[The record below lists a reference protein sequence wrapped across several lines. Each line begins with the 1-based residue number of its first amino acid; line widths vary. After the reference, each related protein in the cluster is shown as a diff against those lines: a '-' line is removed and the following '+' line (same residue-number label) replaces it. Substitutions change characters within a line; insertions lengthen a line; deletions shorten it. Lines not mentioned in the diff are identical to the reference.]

1 MHLTT
6 HLKALTLLGTLVACH
21 SPSAAEKT
29 DSEAQLGYLKCV
41 SAVMKTTS
49 FPSCASSYKLD
60 CFCEAQAEARAS
72 RDDNGLP
79 LPSSSASATASAARL
94 QLEPEVED
102 LCAENGVPKEDIALY
117 LCDDTAVPASPRR
130 GSTPMVRLGKANAS
144 DTGRDSREQVEEH
157 QIDDERQGEITE
169 RSIDP
174 NEARLLIPENDPS
187 PSEKSN
193 NAATK
198 DTDKDEEDRIAK
210 IDTNLE
216 TLTLTVTETVCA
228 CESEKTADAD
238 VDSPSAPAPTSDAA
252 EESESEPTAT
262 SVEPHPVHG
271 TEIAVAILSSTAALP
286 TPTSTE
292 KDGYAKSSSS
302 VRLSSSSVIVSEPV
316 PTGVDGTTNEHGSNH
331 EEPVSEEPSAT
342 DSADVFDGGAM
353 VNSVDVSRAV
363 IAGVLG
369 VLGAGV
375 VV

>member
-6 HLKALTLLGTLVACH
+6 HLKTLTLLGTLATCH
-21 SPSAAEKT
+21 SPSAAQKT

-60 CFCEAQAEARAS
+60 CFCEAQAQARTL
-72 RDDNGLP
+72 RDENGLP
-79 LPSSSASATASAARL
+79 IPSPPTSTIASSARL

-102 LCAENGVPKEDIALY
+102 LCAENGVPKEGIARY

-130 GSTPMVRLGKANAS
+130 GSTPMVRLGKANTS
-144 DTGRDSREQVEEH
+144 DSDRDSRKQ
-157 QIDDERQGEITE
+157 ITE

-174 NEARLLIPENDPS
+174 NETRLLIPENDPS
-187 PSEKSN
+187 SSEESDD
-193 NAATK
+193 AAAK
-198 DTDKDEEDRIAK
+198 DTDRDEEDRITN
-210 IDTNLE
+210 IDTDLK
-216 TLTLTVTETVCA
+216 TFTLTVTETVCA

-238 VDSPSAPAPTSDAA
+238 VDSPSAPTPTSDST
-252 EESESEPTAT
+252 EDPESESEPTTT
-262 SVEPHPVHG
+262 SIEPHPVHG

-316 PTGVDGTTNEHGSNH
+316 PTGVDGTSNEHGTNH
-331 EEPVSEEPSAT
+331 EEPGSEEPSAT
-342 DSADVFDGGAM
+342 DAADVFEGGAM
-353 VNSVDVSRAV
+353 VNSVYVSRAV
-363 IAGVLG
+363 VVGVLG

-375 VV
+375 LV

>member
-6 HLKALTLLGTLVACH
+6 HLKTLTLFGTLAACH

-49 FPSCASSYKLD
+49 FPSWASSYKLD
-60 CFCEAQAEARAS
+60 CFCEAQAQTRTL
-72 RDDNGLP
+72 RDENGLP
-79 LPSSSASATASAARL
+79 ISSPSASAVASPARL

-102 LCAENGVPKEDIALY
+102 LCAENGVPKEDIARY
-117 LCDDTAVPASPRR
+117 LCDDNAVPASPRR
-130 GSTPMVRLGKANAS
+130 GSTPMVRLGKANTS
-144 DTGRDSREQVEEH
+144 NSDSRKMEDRQL
-157 QIDDERQGEITE
+157 DDERQGEITG

-174 NEARLLIPENDPS
+174 NETRLLIPENDPS
-187 PSEKSN
+187 PSKDSDY
-193 NAATK
+193 AAAK
-198 DTDKDEEDRIAK
+198 ETDKKEEEDRIANM
-210 IDTNLE
+210 DTSLE

-228 CESEKTADAD
+228 CESEKTVDAD
-238 VDSPSAPAPTSDAA
+238 VDSPSPPAITSDSA

-331 EEPVSEEPSAT
+331 EEPGSEEPSAT
-342 DSADVFDGGAM
+342 DAANVFEGGAM
-353 VNSVDVSRAV
+353 VNSVYVTRAV
-363 IAGVLG
+363 IVGVLG

-375 VV
+375 LV